1 MQIVTNSGVDLLF
14 SEKEMAR
21 LRYESVPLKVTLD
34 DITYREGIDI
44 EKERFY
50 ALLEASKGLPITSQ
64 PSPGDF
70 AEVYRRLAE
79 QDPEILSIHMS
90 TGLSGTY
97 NSAREGMEL
106 VPEANITLFDTK
118 TLAGGPGWIV
128 AAACHARDAGWSMEQ
143 ILPLLEQIRSGL
155 ESIFTLNELK
165 YLIHGGRIS
174 HIKGL
179 LASLLDIKP
188 VIHVEKSK
196 GIYEQAA
203 QARTFKKAVSTL
215 VDQVVNYHPEGSHL
229 RTQVMHSANPQGAQ
243 MLVDEVDRRYKC
255 NWLPTGPMSLVLGA
269 HTGQAWLV
277 WRLLPKRYSPKSHFS
292 SRQSY

>member
-1 MQIVTNSGVDLLF
+1 MQIVTDSGVDLLF
-14 SEKEMAR
+14 SEEEMAR
-21 LRYESVPLKVTLD
+21 LKYESVPLKVTLD

-44 EKERFY
+44 GNDQFY
-50 ALLEASKGLPITSQ
+50 ALLGASKGLPITSQ
-64 PSPGDF
+64 PSPGEF

-79 QDPEILSIHMS
+79 HDPEILSIHMS
-90 TGLSGTY
+90 SGLSGTY
-97 NSAREGMEL
+97 NSAREGIEL
-106 VPEANITLFDTK
+106 VPEANITLYDTK

-143 ILPLLEQIRSGL
+143 IVPMLEQIRSGL

-188 VIHVEKSK
+188 VIHVEKTN

-215 VDQVVNYHPEGSHL
+215 VDKVVAYQPEGSHL
-229 RTQVMHSANPQGAQ
+229 RVQVMHSANPQGAQ
-243 MLVDEVDRRYKC
+243 MLVDEVDRRFKC
-255 NWLPTGPMSLVLGA
+255 NWLPTGPMSLILGA
-269 HTGQAWLV
+269 HTGPSMVGLAFA
-277 WRLLPKRYSPKSHFS
+277 PEEIFAGIPD
-292 SRQSY
+292 

>member
-1 MQIVTNSGVDLLF
+1 MQIVTDSGVDLLF
-14 SEKEMAR
+14 SDEEMAR
-21 LRYESVPLKVTLD
+21 LKYESVPLKVTLD

-44 EKERFY
+44 ENDQFY

-64 PSPGDF
+64 PSPGEF

-79 QDPEILSIHMS
+79 HDPEILSIHMS
-90 TGLSGTY
+90 SGLSGTY
-97 NSAREGMEL
+97 NSAREGIEL
-106 VPEANITLFDTK
+106 VPEANVTLFDTK

-143 ILPLLEQIRSGL
+143 ILPMLEKIQSGL
-155 ESIFTLNELK
+155 DSIFTLNELK

-179 LASLLDIKP
+179 MASLLNIKP
-188 VIHVEKSK
+188 IIHVEKTK

-215 VDQVVNYHPEGSHL
+215 VDKVTDYHPEGSHL
-229 RTQVMHSANPQGAQ
+229 RVQVMHSANPQGAQ
-243 MLVDEVDRRYKC
+243 MLVDEVDRRYQC
-255 NWLPTGPMSLVLGA
+255 NWLPTGPMSLILGA
-269 HTGQAWLV
+269 HTG
-277 WRLLPKRYSPKSHFS
+277 KSMVGLAFAPEEIFDDIPG
-292 SRQSY
+292 